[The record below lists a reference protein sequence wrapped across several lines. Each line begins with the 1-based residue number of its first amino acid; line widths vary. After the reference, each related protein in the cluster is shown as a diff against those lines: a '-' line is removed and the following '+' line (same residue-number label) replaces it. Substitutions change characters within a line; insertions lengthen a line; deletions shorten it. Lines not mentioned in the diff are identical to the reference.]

1 MENLSENIKKNILDL
16 EYNKLLQYYNTCIII
31 LFTYFIGLIIAFF
44 SKQINFFIFKQ
55 FISISTISII
65 FVLLMFIAIMKF
77 RNSMRRVISQIKKL
91 NI

>member
-31 LFTYFIGLIIAFF
+31 LFTYFIGLISAFF